1 MRWASILVVPEG
13 ERPHP
18 RHTYGRG
25 VGLEDAADHYAIGH
39 AHGVLGILGARIFA
53 QSQCFNGLAA
63 RSPLTNGARRKH
75 FAMRSPPFAGIAQR
89 HEPTP
94 R

>member
-1 MRWASILVVPEG
+1 VQKVSRLDIEAW
-13 ERPHP
+13 
-18 RHTYGRG
+18 HTTLRNG
-25 VGLEDAADHYAIGH
+25 GLAARAIGP
-39 AHGVLGILGARIFA
+39 AHRVLGTLGARIFA

-63 RSPLTNGARRKH
+63 RSPSTNGARRKH

-89 HEPTP
+89 HEPTL